1 LLASPEEDPSIPPT
15 SDQTG
20 NVEGSRKA
28 ETADESSEPDK
39 PFEVEMSEAFEA
51 GTSYGSS
58 VLERFTAPSVDD
70 PGLPYADAL
79 TSISATLLVAGLSLS
94 GRIPPVTWL
103 QPADW
108 MPAWRALPYIPPA
121 LIHGT
126 QLATCWTLGA
136 LAANAYER
144 AAFCADLS
152 TSLARTWRAGA
163 FAAGMLLLG
172 TQVHTYLALS
182 AVGLEPFLGAS
193 REVDVIL
200 INIANSVVI
209 DVVAQASSLTAFRV
223 YRWWDAQGGG
233 PPKQR

>member
-1 LLASPEEDPSIPPT
+1 MLASPEDNQRDPPASNSAGT
-15 SDQTG
+15 
-20 NVEGSRKA
+20 VEKSSKP
-28 ETADESSEPDK
+28 ETTKESSMPDK
-39 PFEVEMSEAFEA
+39 LFKAEMSEAFEA
-51 GTSYGSS
+51 GKSYGSS
-58 VLERFTAPSVDD
+58 IRKRFTAPTVDD

-94 GRIPPVTWL
+94 GLIPPVTWL
-103 QPADW
+103 QPAEW

-121 LIHGT
+121 LVHGT

-144 AAFCADLS
+144 AAFCADLG
-152 TSLARTWRAGA
+152 TSISRTLRAGA
-163 FAAGMLLLG
+163 FATGMLLLG
-172 TQVHTYLALS
+172 TQIHTYLELS

-209 DVVAQASSLTAFRV
+209 DVLAQASSLTAFRI
-223 YRWWDAQGGG
+223 YRWWDAQAGG
-233 PPKQR
+233 PMNRR

>member
-1 LLASPEEDPSIPPT
+1 MVEESKMA
-15 SDQTG
+15 
-20 NVEGSRKA
+20 EKA
-28 ETADESSEPDK
+28 GESSK
-39 PFEVEMSEAFEA
+39 PETSFEAEMSAAFEA
-51 GTSYGSS
+51 GKNYGSS
-58 VLERFTAPSVDD
+58 VRERFTAPTVDD

-94 GRIPPVTWL
+94 GLIPPVTWL
-103 QPADW
+103 QPAEW

-136 LAANAYER
+136 LAANAYDR
-144 AAFCADLS
+144 AAFCADLG
-152 TSLARTWRAGA
+152 TSLSRTWRAGA
-163 FAAGMLLLG
+163 FATGMLLLG
-172 TQVHTYLALS
+172 TQIHTYLELS

-209 DVVAQASSLTAFRV
+209 DVVAQASALTAFRI
-223 YRWWDAQGGG
+223 YRWWDAQAGG
-233 PPKQR
+233 PTKQR